1 MEVPEVKAMEVTL
14 ENYLSDNFDQVDK
27 KVSLSPLV
35 ESDFHMILRSP
46 KFGASPYPKSAS
58 VSKSRRS
65 SKKTKTPSKMLTEDD
80 IDVDECFFPE
90 QSILMQM
97 MQASSA
103 ECSPQK
109 KIDEAILPS
118 KSKIYRGRPLM
129 RVHRSSL
136 YAPTKSTIVKQRIRS
151 STGMIASEL
160 GSSMNSNK
168 IAKSKCAASCKPKG
182 PTIPLTPKFK
192 SDERSRMHVK
202 SVVLSTEDRE
212 MLAIGEAR
220 KIELQRV
227 QKAKKV
233 FQWVKHHSSTVVKTV
248 VRSTK
253 ELTVPTTPV
262 SHLRKRK
269 GQKICSNETGIPS
282 KEEEKVE
289 ESFHNRPPT
298 QFEPFQ
304 FATDS
309 RMSVRIT
316 GESAIIIK

>member
-1 MEVPEVKAMEVTL
+1 MEVPEVKAMEATL
-14 ENYLSDNFDQVDK
+14 ESYLSDNFDQIDK
-27 KVSLSPLV
+27 RVSLSPAV
-35 ESDFHMILRSP
+35 ETDFHMVLRSP
-46 KFGASPYPKSAS
+46 KFGASPYPKSIS

-80 IDVDECFFPE
+80 IDVNECLFPA
-90 QSILMQM
+90 QSIQMQM

-103 ECSPQK
+103 ESSPHK
-109 KIDEAILPS
+109 TINVAALPS
-118 KSKIYRGRPLM
+118 KSKIHRGRPLI

-136 YAPTKSTIVKQRIRS
+136 YAPTKSTMVKQRIRS
-151 STGMIASEL
+151 STGMITSEL
-160 GSSMNSNK
+160 GSSMNSDE
-168 IAKSKCAASCKPKG
+168 IAKSKCAASYKPKG

-202 SVVLSTEDRE
+202 SAILSTEDRE

-220 KIELQRV
+220 KFELERV

-233 FQWVKHHSSTVVKTV
+233 FQWVKRHSSTVVKTV

-304 FATDS
+304 FATDT
-309 RMSVRIT
+309 RMNVRIT
-316 GESAIIIK
+316 G